1 MRLWENKKKFNGV
14 IRFSCLSSL
23 CFLYMDLK
31 VKTGRM
37 DCTLKPG
44 LHSCYAIKKL
54 NEFWLDYHEECC
66 LASLGPASPGVRSH
80 HHVSFRESPATA
92 GAGAGGAS
100 QDIPA
105 KEFVTPARR
114 MPSSLS
120 PPLIGQYSQLPA
132 SDWS

>member
-1 MRLWENKKKFNGV
+1 MRNVVWPVWAPPPPVSGQS
-14 IRFSCLSSL
+14 SCQL
-23 CFLYMDLK
+23 
-31 VKTGRM
+31 
-37 DCTLKPG
+37 
-44 LHSCYAIKKL
+44 
-54 NEFWLDYHEECC
+54 
-66 LASLGPASPGVRSH
+66 
-80 HHVSFRESPATA
+80 RESPATA

-120 PPLIGQYSQLPA
+120 PPLIGQYSQLSA